1 MGRELL
7 KDLNPVQREAVVKTE
22 GPLLIF
28 AGAGSGKTRVLTYR
42 IAYLIL
48 EKGIAPER
56 ILAVTFTNKAAGE
69 MKERV
74 DCLLAGAS
82 QGVWM
87 STFHSACAR
96 ILRKYVDRLGFNRN
110 FVIYDEK
117 DQEHAIKTC
126 MKDLEIDQLTFHP
139 RAIQAEINRAKNH
152 GLFQEDFTPDPFNVL
167 QKRVALVYQAYQELL
182 RRNNALDFGDL
193 LLLVDK
199 LFREFPEI
207 LEHYQDRLLYV
218 SVDEFQDT
226 NFIQY
231 RFIRDLVRKKENIC
245 VVGDD
250 DQSIYRWRGAE
261 ITNILNFERDFPGT
275 TVITLE
281 QNYRSTKRILEAAW
295 QVVRRNRER
304 REKILWTEN
313 VQGEPIVYFTGR
325 DEQEEAGFI
334 IQEIQNHPERKYSD
348 FAAFYRTNAQ
358 SRAIEEELVKARIPY
373 AVVAGLRF
381 YERKEVKDVI
391 AYLRVIANSSDDMSL
406 KRIIQSPPRGIGPK
420 TVQRLEGWAKERGIT
435 LYEAFREAGGDLS
448 EGMRKKVGE
457 FIDLMETLREAEKT
471 HSPRDLIL
479 LVLARTGYLD
489 WLGHEPTGEAISR
502 RENVEELVNVVAQF
516 EQDPANEDKT
526 LAGFLD
532 RVSLIS
538 DVDDYDDKS
547 NRVALM
553 TLHCAKGLE
562 FPVVFLVGMEDGLF
576 PHHRRG
582 EGAEDLEE
590 ERRLC
595 YVGMTRAKE
604 KLYLTNAERR
614 RVFGSERYNYPSRFI
629 EEIPQELM
637 IRMAG
642 DGVMAFHGEEPVD
655 GAPYLDYSSSQI
667 SEVSTQLEESQGE
680 DLEAG
685 VWVKHPK
692 FGPGVVKSR
701 EGRGEELKVWVYFP
715 SVGTKKLKAKHAG
728 LEVMRS

>member
-1 MGRELL
+1 MEGGLL
-7 KDLNPVQREAVVKTE
+7 KDLNPVQREAVINTE

-42 IAYLIL
+42 IAHLIR
-48 EKGIAPER
+48 EKGIPPER
-56 ILAVTFTNKAAGE
+56 ILAVTFTNKAARE
-69 MKERV
+69 MQERV
-74 DCLLAGAS
+74 DRLLGGLS
-82 QGVWM
+82 QRVWI
-87 STFHSACAR
+87 STFHSACVR
-96 ILRKYVDRLGFNRN
+96 ILRRNIDRLGFRRN

-117 DQEHAIKTC
+117 DQEQAIKAC
-126 MKDLEIDQLTFHP
+126 MKELEIDQLTFHP
-139 RAIQAEINRAKNH
+139 RAIQAEIDRAKNY
-152 GLFQEDFTPDPFNVL
+152 GISQEGFTADPFNVL
-167 QKRVALVYQAYQELL
+167 QKRVALIYQAYQEML

-193 LLLVDK
+193 LMFTNTLFK
-199 LFREFPEI
+199 QFREV
-207 LEHYQDRLLYV
+207 LGHYQDRLLYV
-218 SVDEFQDT
+218 MVDEFQDT

-231 RFIRDLVRKKENIC
+231 RFIQDLVGKNGNIC

-275 TVITLE
+275 MVIKLE
-281 QNYRSTKRILEAAW
+281 QNYRSTKRILETAW

-304 REKILWTEN
+304 REKVLWTEN
-313 VQGEPIVYFTGR
+313 EEGDPIVYFTGR

-334 IQEIQNHPERKYSD
+334 VGEIQNHPERKYSG

-391 AYLRVIANSSDDMSL
+391 AYMRVIANPSDDMSL

-420 TVQRLEGWAKERGIT
+420 TLGKLEGRAKERGIS
-435 LYEAFREAGGDLS
+435 LYDALGEAGEDISDGIR
-448 EGMRKKVGE
+448 RKIRE
-457 FIDLMETLREAEKT
+457 FIGVMESLREAAKT
-471 HSPRDLIL
+471 SGPRDLIL

-489 WLGHEPTGEAISR
+489 WLSQGSTEESISR

-516 EQDPANEDKT
+516 EQDEVNEDKT
-526 LAGFLD
+526 LDGFLD
-532 RVSLIS
+532 RVSLVS

-547 NRVALM
+547 NRVSLM

-582 EGAEDLEE
+582 EGTEDLEE

-595 YVGMTRAKE
+595 YVGMTRAQE

-614 RVFGSERYNYPSRFI
+614 RVFGSERFNFPSRFI
-629 EEIPQELM
+629 EEIPPELM
-637 IRMAG
+637 NRMVG
-642 DGVMAFHGEEPVD
+642 DGVAVFGGEEGAD
-655 GAPYLDYSSSQI
+655 GAPHLDYSSSQLG
-667 SEVSTQLEESQGE
+667 EVSVELGTSPEE
-680 DLEAG
+680 DLQVG
-685 VWVKHPK
+685 VWVMHPT

-701 EGRGEELKVWVYFP
+701 EGRGDDLKVWVYFP
-715 SVGTKKLKAKHAG
+715 SAGTKKLKAKYAG
-728 LEVMRS
+728 LQVVRS

>member
-1 MGRELL
+1 MGLGLL
-7 KDLNPVQREAVVKTE
+7 EDLNPVQREAVKKTE

-56 ILAVTFTNKAAGE
+56 ILGVTFTNKAAGE

-74 DCLLAGAS
+74 DDLLGGAS

-110 FVIYDEK
+110 FVIYDER
-117 DQEHAIKTC
+117 DQEQAIKAV
-126 MKDLEIDQLTFHP
+126 MKELEIDEQAFHP
-139 RAIQAEINRAKNH
+139 KAILAEINRAKNH
-152 GLFQEDFTPDPFNVL
+152 GVSQEEFTPDPFNVL
-167 QKRVALVYQAYQELL
+167 QKRVAMVYEGYQEMLKG
-182 RRNNALDFGDL
+182 NNALDFGDL
-193 LLLVDK
+193 LLSTVK
-199 LFREFPEI
+199 LFKEFPEI

-218 SVDEFQDT
+218 LVDEFQDT

-231 RFIRDLVRKKENIC
+231 RFIQDLVRKHGNIC

-261 ITNILNFERDFPGT
+261 ITNILNFEKEFYGT
-275 TVITLE
+275 TVIKLE
-281 QNYRSTKRILEAAW
+281 QNYRSTKRILEAAG

-304 REKILWTEN
+304 REKVLWTEN
-313 VQGEPIVYFTGR
+313 TEGEPIIYFTGK
-325 DEQEEAGFI
+325 DEQEEASFLVR
-334 IQEIQNHPERKYSD
+334 EIQALPERRYSD

-358 SRAIEEELVKARIPY
+358 SRAIEEELVKVRIPY

-391 AYLRVIANSSDDMSL
+391 AYLRAIANPADDISL

-420 TVQRLEGWAKERGIT
+420 TIERMEGWAKERGVT
-435 LYEAFREAGGDLS
+435 LYEAFRQAGGGISD
-448 EGMRKKVGE
+448 GMRNRVGE
-457 FIDLMETLREAEKT
+457 FIDLMESLREAAKT
-471 HSPRDLIL
+471 AGPQDVIL
-479 LVLARTGYLD
+479 LVLGRTGYLD
-489 WLGHEPTGEAISR
+489 WLSRDSTAEAVSR
-502 RENVEELVNVVAQF
+502 RENVEELVSVVAQY
-516 EQDPANEDKT
+516 EHDPANEDKT

-532 RVSLIS
+532 RISLIS

-547 NRVALM
+547 NRVSLM

-562 FPVVFLVGMEDGLF
+562 FPIVFLVGMEDGLF

-604 KLYLTNAERR
+604 KLYLTNTERR

-629 EEIPQELM
+629 EEIPQDLLTRSTGEG
-637 IRMAG
+637 A
-642 DGVMAFHGEEPVD
+642 MAFHGEREMD
-655 GAPYLDYSSSQI
+655 GSPYLDYSDSQI
-667 SEVSTQLEESQGE
+667 GE
-680 DLEAG
+680 ASAELGDIHGGDLEAG
-685 VWVKHPK
+685 TWVRHPK

-701 EGRGEELKVWVYFP
+701 EGRGEDLKVWVYFP
-715 SVGTKKLKAKHAG
+715 SAGTKKLKVKHAG
-728 LEVMRS
+728 LEVVRS

>member
-1 MGRELL
+1 MLSGLL
-7 KDLNPVQREAVVKTE
+7 KDLNPVQREAVVHTE

-42 IAYLIL
+42 IAYLIR
-48 EKGIAPER
+48 EKGIPPER
-56 ILAVTFTNKAAGE
+56 ILAVTFTNKAAAE
-69 MKERV
+69 MRERV
-74 DCLLAGAS
+74 NHLLGGES
-82 QGVWM
+82 ERVWI

-96 ILRKYVDRLGFNRN
+96 ILRRYIDRLGFRRN
-110 FVIYDEK
+110 FVIYDER
-117 DQEHAIKTC
+117 DQEQAIKSC
-126 MKDLEIDQLTFHP
+126 MKELEIDQLTFHP
-139 RAIQAEINRAKNH
+139 KAIRAEINRAKNYGISH
-152 GLFQEDFTPDPFNVL
+152 EEFTADPFNVL

-193 LLLVDK
+193 LLFTST
-199 LFREFPEI
+199 LFGEFPDI
-207 LEHYQDRLLYV
+207 LGYYQDRLLYV
-218 SVDEFQDT
+218 MVDEFQDT

-231 RFIRDLVRKKENIC
+231 RFIQDLARKNGNIC

-261 ITNILNFERDFPGT
+261 INNILDFERDFPGT
-275 TVITLE
+275 TVIKLE

-304 REKILWTEN
+304 REKVLWTEN
-313 VQGEPIVYFTGR
+313 EEGEPIICFTGR

-334 IQEIQNHPERKYSD
+334 VQEIQNHSERKYRE

-358 SRAIEEELVKARIPY
+358 SRAIEEELVRARIPY
-373 AVVAGLRF
+373 AVVAGVRF
-381 YERKEVKDVI
+381 YERKEVKDII
-391 AYLRVIANSSDDMSL
+391 AYLRVIANPSDDMSL
-406 KRIIQSPPRGIGPK
+406 KRIIHSPPRGIGPK
-420 TVQRLEGWAKERGIT
+420 TLERLEGRAKERGIT
-435 LYEAFREAGGDLS
+435 LYEAFREPGGAIS
-448 EGMRKKVGE
+448 EGMREKVRE
-457 FIDLMETLREAEKT
+457 FIDLMESLREAAKT
-471 HSPRDLIL
+471 EGPRDLIL
-479 LVLARTGYLD
+479 LVLARTGYLE
-489 WLGHEPTGEAISR
+489 WLGHEPTEEAISR

-516 EQDPANEDKT
+516 EQYSADEDKT
-526 LAGFLD
+526 LAAFLD
-532 RVSLIS
+532 RVCLIS

-562 FPVVFLVGMEDGLF
+562 FPVVFLAGMEDGLF
-576 PHHRRG
+576 PHYRRE

-604 KLYLTNAERR
+604 MLYLTNAERR
-614 RVFGSERYNYPSRFI
+614 RVFGAERFNFPSRFL
-629 EEIPQELM
+629 EEIPPEL
-637 IRMAG
+637 ITRLAG
-642 DGVMAFHGEEPVD
+642 DGVTAFHGEEEAD
-655 GAPYLDYSSSQI
+655 GRYLDYSSSQLG
-667 SEVSTQLEESQGE
+667 EVSSQFGESAGD

-685 VWVKHPK
+685 VWVMHPT

-701 EGRGEELKVWVYFP
+701 EGRGEDLKVWVYFP
-715 SVGTKKLKAKHAG
+715 SAGTKKLKVKYAG

>member
-1 MGRELL
+1 MGRDLL
-7 KDLNPVQREAVVKTE
+7 KDLNPVQREAVTRTE

-42 IAYLIL
+42 IAYLIR
-48 EKGIAPER
+48 EKGIPPER
-56 ILAVTFTNKAAGE
+56 ILAVTFTNKAARE
-69 MKERV
+69 MQERV
-74 DCLLAGAS
+74 DRLLGGMA
-82 QGVWM
+82 QRVWI
-87 STFHSACAR
+87 STFHSACVR
-96 ILRKYVDRLGFNRN
+96 ILRRYGDRLGFRRN
-110 FVIYDEK
+110 FVIFDEK
-117 DQEHAIKTC
+117 DQEQAIKAC
-126 MKDLEIDQLTFHP
+126 MKELEIDQLTFHP
-139 RAIQAEINRAKNH
+139 KAIRAEIDRSKNY
-152 GLFQEDFTPDPFNVL
+152 GISPEDFHPDPFNVL
-167 QKRVALVYQAYQELL
+167 QKRVAMVYQAYQELL

-193 LLLVDK
+193 LMFTNV
-199 LFREFPEI
+199 LFREFPQV
-207 LEHYQDRLLYV
+207 LEYYQDRLLYV
-218 SVDEFQDT
+218 MVDEFQDT

-231 RFIRDLVRKKENIC
+231 RFIQDLVGKNGNIC

-275 TVITLE
+275 TVIKLE

-304 REKILWTEN
+304 KEKVLWTEN
-313 VQGEPIVYFTGR
+313 EEGKPIIYFTGR

-334 IQEIQNHPERKYSD
+334 VREIQDHPERKYCD

-358 SRAIEEELVKARIPY
+358 SRAIEEELIKARIPY
-373 AVVAGLRF
+373 TVVAGLRF

-391 AYLRVIANSSDDMSL
+391 AYLRVITNPSDEVSL
-406 KRIIQSPPRGIGPK
+406 KRIIQNPPRGIGPK
-420 TVQRLEGWAKERGIT
+420 TLERLEGLAKEKGIT
-435 LYEAFREAGGDLS
+435 LYEAFGEAGGDIS
-448 EGMRKKVGE
+448 EGTRKKARE
-457 FIDLMETLREAEKT
+457 FFELMESLREAARN
-471 HSPRDLIL
+471 SGLRDLVL

-489 WLGHEPTGEAISR
+489 WVGQESRQEGISR
-502 RENVEELVNVVAQF
+502 RENVEELVSVVAQF
-516 EQDPANEDKT
+516 EQETANEDNT

-532 RVSLIS
+532 RVSLVS

-562 FPVVFLVGMEDGLF
+562 FPAVFLVGMEDGLF

-614 RVFGSERYNYPSRFI
+614 RVFGSERFNFPSRFI
-629 EEIPQELM
+629 EEIPEELVT
-637 IRMAG
+637 RMVG
-642 DGVMAFHGEEPVD
+642 DRVTAFGGETGAD
-655 GAPYLDYSSSQI
+655 GTPYLDYSSSQVGEA
-667 SEVSTQLEESQGE
+667 SPDMGASAGEELEV
-680 DLEAG
+680 G
-685 VWVKHPK
+685 VWVMHPI

-701 EGRGEELKVWVYFP
+701 EGRGGDLKVWVYFP
-715 SVGTKKLKAKHAG
+715 SAGTKKLKAKYAG
-728 LEVMRS
+728 LEVVRS

>member
-1 MGRELL
+1 MGLELL
-7 KDLNPVQREAVVKTE
+7 EDLNPVQREAVVNTE

-42 IAYLIL
+42 IAYLIR
-48 EKGIAPER
+48 EKGIEPER

-69 MKERV
+69 MRERV
-74 DCLLAGAS
+74 DRLLGRAS

-96 ILRKYVDRLGFNRN
+96 ILRRYADRLGFHRN
-110 FVIYDEK
+110 FVIYDER
-117 DQEHAIKTC
+117 DQEEAIKAC
-126 MKDLEIDQLTFHP
+126 MRELEIDQIAFHP
-139 RAIQAEINRAKNH
+139 KAIQAEINRAKNY
-152 GLFQEDFTPDPFNVL
+152 GLSQDEFTPDPFNVL
-167 QKRVALVYQAYQELL
+167 QKRVALVYEAYQELL

-193 LLLVDK
+193 LLFANR
-199 LFREFPEI
+199 LFGKCPEI
-207 LEHYQDRLLYV
+207 LGHYQDRLLYV
-218 SVDEFQDT
+218 MVDEFQDT

-231 RFIRDLVRKKENIC
+231 RFIQDLVRKHGNIC

-275 TVITLE
+275 RVITLE

-304 REKILWTEN
+304 REKVLWTEN
-313 VQGEPIVYFTGR
+313 EEGGPITYFTGR
-325 DEQEEAGFI
+325 DEQKEACFVV
-334 IQEIQNHPERKYSD
+334 QEIKNYPERKYRD

-373 AVVAGLRF
+373 AIVAGLRF
-381 YERKEVKDVI
+381 YERREVKDVI
-391 AYLRVIANSSDDMSL
+391 AYLRVIANPSDDMSL
-406 KRIIQSPPRGIGPK
+406 KRIIGSPPRGIGPK
-420 TVQRLEGWAKERGIT
+420 TIERMEGWARQRGIA
-435 LYEAFREAGGDLS
+435 LYEALGEAGGNIPG
-448 EGMRKKVGE
+448 GMGNRIGE
-457 FIDLMETLREAEKT
+457 FVDLMESLREAERT
-471 HSPRDLIL
+471 NSPRDLIL

-489 WLGHEPTGEAISR
+489 WLGRESTEEAMSR
-502 RENVEELVNVVAQF
+502 RENVEELVNVAAQF
-516 EQDPANEDKT
+516 EQDPAHEDKT

-532 RVSLIS
+532 RVSLVS
-538 DVDDYDDKS
+538 DVDDYDDRS
-547 NRVALM
+547 NRVSLM

-562 FPVVFLVGMEDGLF
+562 FPIVFLAGMEDGLF

-582 EGAEDLEE
+582 EMPEDLEE

-604 KLYLTNAERR
+604 RLYLTNAERR
-614 RVFGSERYNYPSRFI
+614 RVFGSERYNFPSRFI
-629 EEIPQELM
+629 EEIPPELVT
-637 IRMAG
+637 RMAG
-642 DGVMAFHGEEPVD
+642 NGATTLHGEEGMD
-655 GAPYLDYSSSQI
+655 GTPHLDYSSSQI
-667 SEVSTQLEESQGE
+667 QEVPAQLGE
-680 DLEAG
+680 GHEGYLEVGA
-685 VWVKHPK
+685 WVMHPT

-701 EGRGEELKVWVYFP
+701 EGRGDDLKVWVSFP
-715 SVGTKKLKAKHAG
+715 SAGMKKLKVKYAG

>member
-1 MGRELL
+1 MGVGLL
-7 KDLNPVQREAVVKTE
+7 EDLNPDQRDAVIKTE

-42 IAYLIL
+42 IAYLIR

-74 DCLLAGAS
+74 DRLLRGAS
-82 QGVWM
+82 HGVWL

-96 ILRKYVDRLGFNRN
+96 ILRRYIDRLGINRN
-110 FVIYDEK
+110 FVIYDER
-117 DQEHAIKTC
+117 DQEQAIKEC
-126 MKDLEIDQLTFHP
+126 MKELEIDQLAFHP
-139 RAIQAEINRAKNH
+139 KAIRAEINRAKDQ
-152 GLFQEDFTPDPFNVL
+152 GISQEEFTADPFNVL

-193 LLLVDK
+193 LLFTNI
-199 LFREFPEI
+199 LFGKFPEI

-218 SVDEFQDT
+218 MVDEFQDT

-231 RFIRDLVRKKENIC
+231 QFIRDLVRKNGNIC

-281 QNYRSTKRILEAAW
+281 QNYRSTKRILEAAGE
-295 QVVRRNRER
+295 VVRRNRER
-304 REKILWTEN
+304 REKVLWTDNKE
-313 VQGEPIVYFTGR
+313 GEPIIYFTGR
-325 DEQEEAGFI
+325 DEQEEADFI
-334 IQEIQNHPERKYSD
+334 VREIQGHPERKYRD

-373 AVVAGLRF
+373 VVVAGLKF
-381 YERKEVKDVI
+381 YERREVKDVI
-391 AYLRVIANSSDDMSL
+391 AYLRVIANPTDEVSL
-406 KRIIQSPPRGIGPK
+406 KRVIQNPPRGIGPK
-420 TVQRLEGWAKERGIT
+420 TLQRMEAWARERGIT
-435 LYEAFREAGGDLS
+435 LYEALGDAGGALS
-448 EGMRKKVGE
+448 DGMRKRVGE
-457 FIDLMETLREAEKT
+457 FIDLMESLREAART
-471 HSPRDLIL
+471 DSPRDLIL
-479 LVLARTGYLD
+479 LVLGRTGYLD
-489 WLGHEPTGEAISR
+489 WLAHESTAEAASR
-502 RENVEELVNVVAQF
+502 RENVEELVNVVAQY
-516 EQDPANEDKT
+516 EHDPANDDKT

-532 RVSLIS
+532 RVSLVS

-547 NRVALM
+547 NRVSLM

-562 FPVVFLVGMEDGLF
+562 FPIVFLVGMEDGLF

-614 RVFGSERYNYPSRFI
+614 RVFGSERFNFPSRFI
-629 EEIPQELM
+629 EEIPPELM
-637 IRMAG
+637 TRMAG
-642 DGVMAFHGEEPVD
+642 GGAMVFHGDEGMD
-655 GAPYLDYSSSQI
+655 GSPHLDYSDSQI
-667 SEVSTQLEESQGE
+667 GEVSTPLGKSHGE
-680 DLEAG
+680 DLEVG
-685 VWVKHPK
+685 VWVMHPT

-701 EGRGEELKVWVYFP
+701 EGRGEDLKVWVYFT
-715 SVGTKKLKAKHAG
+715 SAGTKKLKVKYAG
-728 LEVMRS
+728 LEVLRS

>member
-1 MGRELL
+1 MGSGLL
-7 KDLNPVQREAVVKTE
+7 KDLNPVQREAVVHTE

-42 IAYLIL
+42 IAYLIR
-48 EKGIAPER
+48 EKGISPEG
-56 ILAVTFTNKAAGE
+56 ILAVTFTNKAAAE
-69 MKERV
+69 MRERV
-74 DCLLAGAS
+74 DRLLGGVS
-82 QGVWM
+82 QRVWM
-87 STFHSACAR
+87 STFHSACVR
-96 ILRKYVDRLGFNRN
+96 ILRRYVDRLGFRRN
-110 FVIYDEK
+110 FVIYDER
-117 DQEHAIKTC
+117 DQEQAIKSC
-126 MKDLEIDQLTFHP
+126 MKELEIDQLAFHP
-139 RAIQAEINRAKNH
+139 KAIQAEINRAKNYGISH
-152 GLFQEDFTPDPFNVL
+152 EEFTADPFNVL

-193 LLLVDK
+193 LLFTNT
-199 LFREFPEI
+199 LFGGYPDI
-207 LEHYQDRLLYV
+207 LEYYQDRLLYV
-218 SVDEFQDT
+218 MVDEFQDT

-231 RFIRDLVRKKENIC
+231 RFIQDLARKTGNIC

-275 TVITLE
+275 TVIKLE

-304 REKILWTEN
+304 REKVLWTEN
-313 VQGEPIVYFTGR
+313 EEGEPIVCFTGR

-334 IQEIQNHPERKYSD
+334 VQEIQNHSERKYRE

-373 AVVAGLRF
+373 AVVAGVRF

-391 AYLRVIANSSDDMSL
+391 AYLRVIANPSDDMSL
-406 KRIIQSPPRGIGPK
+406 KRIAHSPPRGIGPK
-420 TVQRLEGWAKERGIT
+420 TLEKLEGRAKERGIT
-435 LYEAFREAGGDLS
+435 LYEAFKEPGGGIS
-448 EGMRKKVGE
+448 EGMRKKVRE
-457 FIDLMETLREAEKT
+457 FIDLMESLREAAK
-471 HSPRDLIL
+471 SDGPRDLIL
-479 LVLARTGYLD
+479 LVLARTGYLE
-489 WLGHEPTGEAISR
+489 WLGHEPTEEAISR

-516 EQDPANEDKT
+516 EQGSVDEDKT
-526 LAGFLD
+526 LAAFLD

-562 FPVVFLVGMEDGLF
+562 FPVVFLAGMEEGLF
-576 PHHRRG
+576 PHHRRE

-604 KLYLTNAERR
+604 MLYLTNAERR
-614 RVFGSERYNYPSRFI
+614 RVFGAERFNFPSRFI
-629 EEIPQELM
+629 EEIPPEL
-637 IRMAG
+637 ITRLAG
-642 DGVMAFHGEEPVD
+642 DGVMALHGDE
-655 GAPYLDYSSSQI
+655 GAEGRYFDYSSSQLG
-667 SEVSTQLEESQGE
+667 EVSFQGGESAGE
-680 DLEAG
+680 DLEVG
-685 VWVKHPK
+685 VWVMHPT

-701 EGRGEELKVWVYFP
+701 EGRGEDLKVWVYFP
-715 SVGTKKLKAKHAG
+715 STGTKKLKVKNAR
-728 LEVMRS
+728 LEIMRS

>member
-1 MGRELL
+1 MGLDLL
-7 KDLNPVQREAVVKTE
+7 EDLNPVQREAVKKTE

-48 EKGIAPER
+48 EKGVPPER

-69 MKERV
+69 MKERM
-74 DCLLAGAS
+74 DHLLEGAS

-110 FVIYDEK
+110 FVIYDER
-117 DQEHAIKTC
+117 DQEQAIKAV
-126 MKDLEIDQLTFHP
+126 MRELEIDQLVFHP
-139 RAIQAEINRAKNH
+139 KAIRAEINRAKNH
-152 GLFQEDFTPDPFNVL
+152 GVSQEEFTPDPFNVL
-167 QKRVALVYQAYQELL
+167 QKRVALVYESYQEMLKG
-182 RRNNALDFGDL
+182 NNALDFGDL
-193 LLLVDK
+193 LLSTVK

-218 SVDEFQDT
+218 LVDEFQDT

-231 RFIRDLVRKKENIC
+231 RFIQDLVRKHGNIC

-261 ITNILNFERDFPGT
+261 ITNILNFEKDFHGT
-275 TVITLE
+275 TVIKLE
-281 QNYRSTKRILEAAW
+281 QNYRSTKRILEAAG

-304 REKILWTEN
+304 REKVLWTEN
-313 VQGEPIVYFTGR
+313 TEGEPIIYFTGK
-325 DEQEEAGFI
+325 DEQEEASFI
-334 IQEIQNHPERKYSD
+334 VREIQDLPERRYSD

-358 SRAIEEELVKARIPY
+358 SRAIEEELVKVRIPY

-391 AYLRVIANSSDDMSL
+391 AYLRAIANPADDISL

-420 TVQRLEGWAKERGIT
+420 TIERMEGWAKERGVT
-435 LYEAFREAGGDLS
+435 LYEAFRQAGGGISD
-448 EGMRKKVGE
+448 GMRNRVGE
-457 FIDLMETLREAEKT
+457 FIDLMESLREAAKT
-471 HSPRDLIL
+471 AGPQDVIL
-479 LVLARTGYLD
+479 LVLGRTGYLD
-489 WLGHEPTGEAISR
+489 WLSRESTAEAVSR
-502 RENVEELVNVVAQF
+502 RENVEELVNVVAHY
-516 EQDPANEDKT
+516 EHDPANEDKT

-532 RVSLIS
+532 RISLIS

-547 NRVALM
+547 NRVSLM

-562 FPVVFLVGMEDGLF
+562 FPIVFLVGMEDGLF

-582 EGAEDLEE
+582 EGTEDLEE

-604 KLYLTNAERR
+604 KLYLTNTERR

-629 EEIPQELM
+629 EEISQDLLTRRTGEG
-637 IRMAG
+637 A
-642 DGVMAFHGEEPVD
+642 MAFHGAREMD
-655 GAPYLDYSSSQI
+655 GSPYLDYSDSQI
-667 SEVSTQLEESQGE
+667 GEASAELGEVHGE

-685 VWVKHPK
+685 TWVRHPK

-701 EGRGEELKVWVYFP
+701 EGRGEDLKVWVYFP
-715 SVGTKKLKAKHAG
+715 SAGTKKLKVKHAG
-728 LEVMRS
+728 LEVVRS

>member
-1 MGRELL
+1 MGLKLL
-7 KDLNPVQREAVVKTE
+7 EDLNAVQREAVTKTE

-56 ILAVTFTNKAAGE
+56 ILGVTFTNKAAGE
-69 MKERV
+69 MKERM
-74 DCLLAGAS
+74 DRLLGGTS

-87 STFHSACAR
+87 STFHSACTR

-110 FVIYDEK
+110 FVIYDGG
-117 DQEHAIKTC
+117 DQEQAIKVC
-126 MKDLEIDQLTFHP
+126 MRELEIDQLAFHP
-139 RAIQAEINRAKNH
+139 KAIRAEIDRAKNH
-152 GLFQEDFTPDPFNVL
+152 GISQEEFTPAPFNVL
-167 QKRVALVYQAYQELL
+167 QKRVALVYEAYQEML
-182 RRNNALDFGDL
+182 RGNNALDFGDL
-193 LLLVDK
+193 LLLVVK

-207 LEHYQDRLLYV
+207 LKHYQDRLLYV
-218 SVDEFQDT
+218 LVDEFQDT

-231 RFIRDLVRKKENIC
+231 RFIQDLVRKHGNIC

-261 ITNILNFERDFPGT
+261 ITNILNFEKDFPGT
-275 TVITLE
+275 TVIKLE

-304 REKILWTEN
+304 REKVLWTEN
-313 VQGEPIVYFTGR
+313 TEGEPIIYFTGK

-334 IQEIQNHPERKYSD
+334 VREIHDHPERRYSD

-358 SRAIEEELVKARIPY
+358 SRAIEEELVKVRIPY
-373 AVVAGLRF
+373 TVVAGLRF
-381 YERKEVKDVI
+381 YERKEVKDII
-391 AYLRVIANSSDDMSL
+391 AYLRAIANPADDISL

-420 TVQRLEGWAKERGIT
+420 TLQRMEGWAKEREIT
-435 LYEAFREAGGDLS
+435 LYGAFREAGGGISDA
-448 EGMRKKVGE
+448 MRNRVGE
-457 FIDLMETLREAEKT
+457 FIDLMESLREAAKAT
-471 HSPRDLIL
+471 GPQDLIL
-479 LVLARTGYLD
+479 LVLGRTGYLD
-489 WLGHEPTGEAISR
+489 WLNRELTAEAVSR
-502 RENVEELVNVVAQF
+502 KENVEELVNVVAQY

-547 NRVALM
+547 NRVSLM

-562 FPVVFLVGMEDGLF
+562 FPIVFLVGMEDGLF

-582 EGAEDLEE
+582 EVAEDLEE

-629 EEIPQELM
+629 EEIPQDLLT
-637 IRMAG
+637 RRAG
-642 DGVMAFHGEEPVD
+642 DGAMTFQGDKGMD
-655 GAPYLDYSSSQI
+655 GTRYLDYSDSQI
-667 SEVSTQLEESQGE
+667 GEVSAELGESHGG
-680 DLEAG
+680 DLEPGA
-685 VWVKHPK
+685 WVRHPK

-701 EGRGEELKVWVYFP
+701 EGRGEDLKVWVYFP
-715 SVGTKKLKAKHAG
+715 SVGTKKLKVKQAG

>member
-1 MGRELL
+1 MGRDLL
-7 KDLNPVQREAVVKTE
+7 KDLNPVQREAVTRTE

-42 IAYLIL
+42 IAYLIR
-48 EKGIAPER
+48 EKGVPPEG
-56 ILAVTFTNKAAGE
+56 ILAVTFTNKAARE
-69 MKERV
+69 MQERV
-74 DCLLAGAS
+74 DRLLGGMA
-82 QGVWM
+82 QRVWI
-87 STFHSACAR
+87 STFHSACVR
-96 ILRKYVDRLGFNRN
+96 ILRRYGDRLGFRRN

-117 DQEHAIKTC
+117 DQEQAIKAC
-126 MKDLEIDQLTFHP
+126 MKELEIDPLTFHP
-139 RAIQAEINRAKNH
+139 KAIQAEIDRAKNY
-152 GLFQEDFTPDPFNVL
+152 GISQEDFTPDPFNVL
-167 QKRVALVYQAYQELL
+167 QKRVAMVYQAYQEML

-193 LLLVDK
+193 LMFTNV
-199 LFREFPEI
+199 LFREFPEV
-207 LEHYQDRLLYV
+207 LDYYQDRLLYV
-218 SVDEFQDT
+218 MVDEFQDT

-231 RFIRDLVRKKENIC
+231 RFIQNLVGKNGNIC

-275 TVITLE
+275 TVIKLE

-304 REKILWTEN
+304 REKVLWTEN
-313 VQGEPIVYFTGR
+313 EEGEPIVYFTGR
-325 DEQEEAGFI
+325 DEQEEAGFLVR
-334 IQEIQNHPERKYSD
+334 EIQDHPERRYCD

-358 SRAIEEELVKARIPY
+358 SRAIEEELIKARIPY
-373 AVVAGLRF
+373 TVVAGLRF

-391 AYLRVIANSSDDMSL
+391 AYLRVIANPSDEVSL
-406 KRIIQSPPRGIGPK
+406 RRIIQSPPRGIGLK
-420 TVQRLEGWAKERGIT
+420 TLERLEGLARERGIT
-435 LYEAFREAGGDLS
+435 LYEAFGKPGGDIS
-448 EGMRKKVGE
+448 EGMRKKARE
-457 FIDLMETLREAEKT
+457 FFELMESLREAT
-471 HSPRDLIL
+471 MTSGPRDLVL

-489 WLGHEPTGEAISR
+489 WVSQESRKEGISR
-502 RENVEELVNVVAQF
+502 RENVEELVSVVAQF
-516 EQDPANEDKT
+516 EQDTANEDNT
-526 LAGFLD
+526 LAAFLD
-532 RVSLIS
+532 RVSLVS

-562 FPVVFLVGMEDGLF
+562 FPAVFLVGMEDGLF

-595 YVGMTRAKE
+595 YVGMTRAKA

-614 RVFGSERYNYPSRFI
+614 RIFGSERFNFPSRFI
-629 EEIPQELM
+629 EEIPEELVT
-637 IRMAG
+637 RMVG
-642 DGVMAFHGEEPVD
+642 QGVMAFGGDQGKD
-655 GAPYLDYSSSQI
+655 GTPYLDYSSSQLGEA
-667 SEVSTQLEESQGE
+667 SADMGASPEE
-680 DLEAG
+680 DLEVG
-685 VWVKHPK
+685 VWVMHPI

-715 SVGTKKLKAKHAG
+715 SAGTRKLKVKYAG

>member
-1 MGRELL
+1 MGLELL
-7 KDLNPVQREAVVKTE
+7 EDLNPVQRDAVVKTK

-42 IAYLIL
+42 IAYLIR

-74 DCLLAGAS
+74 DRLLRGAS

-96 ILRKYVDRLGFNRN
+96 ILRRYVDRLGFNRN
-110 FVIYDEK
+110 FVIYDER
-117 DQEHAIKTC
+117 DQEQAIKAC
-126 MKDLEIDQLTFHP
+126 MKELEIDQLAFHP
-139 RAIQAEINRAKNH
+139 KAIRAEINRAKNQ
-152 GLFQEDFTPDPFNVL
+152 GISQEEFTPDPFNVL

-182 RRNNALDFGDL
+182 RQNNALDFGDL
-193 LLLVDK
+193 LLFTNI
-199 LFREFPEI
+199 LFGKFPEI
-207 LEHYQDRLLYV
+207 LEHYQNRLLYV
-218 SVDEFQDT
+218 MVDEFQDT

-231 RFIRDLVRKKENIC
+231 QFIRDLVRKHGNIC

-281 QNYRSTKRILEAAW
+281 QNYRSTKRILEAAGE
-295 QVVRRNRER
+295 VVRRNRER
-304 REKILWTEN
+304 REKVLWTEN
-313 VQGEPIVYFTGR
+313 EEGDPIIYFTGR
-325 DEQEEAGFI
+325 DEQEEADFI
-334 IQEIQNHPERKYSD
+334 VREIQDYPEKKYRD

-381 YERKEVKDVI
+381 YERREVKDVI
-391 AYLRVIANSSDDMSL
+391 AYLRVIANPADEVSL

-420 TVQRLEGWAKERGIT
+420 TLQRMEGWARERGVT
-435 LYEAFREAGGDLS
+435 LYEALGKAGGISD
-448 EGMRKKVGE
+448 GMRKRVVE
-457 FIDLMETLREAEKT
+457 FIDLIESLREAARND
-471 HSPRDLIL
+471 SPRDLIL
-479 LVLARTGYLD
+479 LVLGRTGYLD
-489 WLGHEPTGEAISR
+489 WLSHESTAEAVSR
-502 RENVEELVNVVAQF
+502 RENVEELVNVVAQY
-516 EQDPANEDKT
+516 EHDPANEDKT
-526 LAGFLD
+526 LTGLLD

-547 NRVALM
+547 NRVSLM

-562 FPVVFLVGMEDGLF
+562 FPIVFLVGMEDGLF

-614 RVFGSERYNYPSRFI
+614 RVFGSERFNFPSRFI
-629 EEIPQELM
+629 EEIPLDLLTRIEGGGPM
-637 IRMAG
+637 
-642 DGVMAFHGEEPVD
+642 VFHGDVGMD
-655 GAPYLDYSSSQI
+655 GSPHLDYSDSQI
-667 SEVSTQLEESQGE
+667 GEVSTQLGESHGE
-680 DLEAG
+680 DLEVG
-685 VWVKHPK
+685 VWVMHPT

-701 EGRGEELKVWVYFP
+701 EGRGENLKVWVYFP
-715 SVGTKKLKAKHAG
+715 SAGTKKLKVKYAG

>member
-1 MGRELL
+1 MGGNLL
-7 KDLNPVQREAVVKTE
+7 KGLNPVQREAVTRTE

-42 IAYLIL
+42 IAYLIR
-48 EKGIAPER
+48 EKGISPES
-56 ILAVTFTNKAAGE
+56 ILAVTFTNKAARE
-69 MKERV
+69 MQERV
-74 DCLLAGAS
+74 GRLLGGMA
-82 QGVWM
+82 QRIWI
-87 STFHSACAR
+87 STFHSACVR
-96 ILRKYVDRLGFNRN
+96 ILRRYGDRLGFRRN

-117 DQEHAIKTC
+117 DQEQAIKAC
-126 MKDLEIDQLTFHP
+126 MKELEIDQMAFHP
-139 RAIQAEINRAKNH
+139 RAILAEIDRSKNY
-152 GLFQEDFTPDPFNVL
+152 GIFPEEFQPDPFNVL
-167 QKRVALVYQAYQELL
+167 QKRVAMVYQAYQELL

-193 LLLVDK
+193 LMFTTR
-199 LFREFPEI
+199 LFREFPEV
-207 LEHYQDRLLYV
+207 LGHYQNRLLYV
-218 SVDEFQDT
+218 MVDEFQDT

-231 RFIRDLVRKKENIC
+231 RFIQDLVKKNGNIC

-275 TVITLE
+275 TVIKLE

-304 REKILWTEN
+304 KEKVLWTEN
-313 VQGEPIVYFTGR
+313 EEGKPIIYFTGS
-325 DEQEEAGFI
+325 DEQEEASFI
-334 IQEIQNHPERKYSD
+334 VREIQNQAERKFSE

-391 AYLRVIANSSDDMSL
+391 AYLRVIANPSDEMSL
-406 KRIIQSPPRGIGPK
+406 KRIIQSPPRGIGLK
-420 TVQRLEGWAKERGIT
+420 TLERLEGLARERGIT
-435 LYEAFREAGGDLS
+435 LYEAFGGAGGDIS
-448 EGMRKKVGE
+448 EGLRKRVRE
-457 FIDLMETLREAEKT
+457 FFELMESFRDAAKG
-471 HSPRDLIL
+471 SGPRDLIL

-489 WLGHEPTGEAISR
+489 WVGQESRQEGISR
-502 RENVEELVNVVAQF
+502 RENVEELVSVAARF
-516 EQDPANEDKT
+516 EKDTAIGDNT

-532 RVSLIS
+532 RVSLVS
-538 DVDDYDDKS
+538 DVDDYDDKA

-562 FPVVFLVGMEDGLF
+562 FPAVFLVGMEDGLF

-604 KLYLTNAERR
+604 NLYLTNAERR
-614 RVFGSERYNYPSRFI
+614 RVFGSERFNFPSRFI
-629 EEIPQELM
+629 EEIPEELM
-637 IRMAG
+637 MRMVG
-642 DGVMAFHGEEPVD
+642 DRVTAFGGERGVD
-655 GAPYLDYSSSQI
+655 GTPYLDYSTSQVGG
-667 SEVSTQLEESQGE
+667 VSGNMGASAGK
-680 DLEAG
+680 DLEVG
-685 VWVKHPK
+685 VWVMHPI

-701 EGRGEELKVWVYFP
+701 EGRGEDLKVWVYFP
-715 SVGTKKLKAKHAG
+715 SAGTKKLKAKYAG
-728 LEVMRS
+728 LEVVRS

>member
-1 MGRELL
+1 MGSNLL
-7 KDLNPVQREAVVKTE
+7 EDLNPVQREAVTKTE

-48 EKGIAPER
+48 ERGIAPGR

-74 DCLLAGAS
+74 DRLLGAS
-82 QGVWM
+82 QGVWI

-96 ILRKYVDRLGFNRN
+96 ILRKYVDHLGFNRN

-117 DQEHAIKTC
+117 DQEQAIKAC
-126 MKDLEIDQLTFHP
+126 MRELEIDQLAFHP
-139 RAIQAEINRAKNH
+139 RAIQAEIDRAKNH
-152 GLFQEDFTPDPFNVL
+152 GISKEDFTPDPFNVM
-167 QKRVALVYQAYQELL
+167 QKRVAMVYQAYQEMLKG
-182 RRNNALDFGDL
+182 NNALDFGDL
-193 LLLVDK
+193 LLFTEK

-207 LEHYQDRLLYV
+207 LEHYQDLLLYV
-218 SVDEFQDT
+218 LVDEFQDT

-231 RFIRDLVRKKENIC
+231 RFIQDLVRKHGNIC

-275 TVITLE
+275 TVIKLE
-281 QNYRSTKRILEAAW
+281 QNYRSTKRILEAAG

-304 REKILWTEN
+304 REKVLWTEN
-313 VQGEPIVYFTGR
+313 EEGESIVYFTGK

-334 IQEIQNHPERKYSD
+334 VGEIHDLGRKYSD

-358 SRAIEEELVKARIPY
+358 SRAIEEELVKVRIPY

-391 AYLRVIANSSDDMSL
+391 AYLRTIANPADDISL

-420 TVQRLEGWAKERGIT
+420 TIERMGQEAKERGIT
-435 LYEAFREAGGDLS
+435 LYEAFREAGGGIS
-448 EGMRKKVGE
+448 EAIRNRVRE
-457 FIDLMETLREAEKT
+457 FVDLMESFREAAKAT
-471 HSPRDLIL
+471 GPQDLVL

-489 WLGHEPTGEAISR
+489 WLGRESTEEAVSR

-516 EQDPANEDKT
+516 EEDPANEDKT

-532 RVSLIS
+532 RISLIS

-547 NRVALM
+547 NRVSLM

-562 FPVVFLVGMEDGLF
+562 FPIVFLVGMEDGLF
-576 PHHRRG
+576 PHQRRG

-614 RVFGSERYNYPSRFI
+614 RVFGSERYNFPSRFI
-629 EEIPQELM
+629 EEIPQELLT
-637 IRMAG
+637 RRVG
-642 DGVMAFHGEEPVD
+642 DGAMALPRDREMD
-655 GAPYLDYSSSQI
+655 GSAYLDYSDSQI
-667 SEVSTQLEESQGE
+667 EGVWAESGESHGE

-685 VWVKHPK
+685 AWVKHPK

-701 EGRGEELKVWVYFP
+701 EGRGEDLKVWVYFP
-715 SVGTKKLKAKHAG
+715 SVGTKKLKVKFAG
-728 LEVMRS
+728 LEVMKS

>member
-1 MGRELL
+1 MGLELL
-7 KDLNPVQREAVVKTE
+7 EDLNPVQRDAVVKTE

-42 IAYLIL
+42 IAYLIR

-74 DCLLAGAS
+74 DRLLRGAS

-96 ILRKYVDRLGFNRN
+96 ILRRHGDRLGFNRN
-110 FVIYDEK
+110 FVIYDER
-117 DQEHAIKTC
+117 DQEQAIKAC
-126 MKDLEIDQLTFHP
+126 MKELEIDQLAFHP
-139 RAIQAEINRAKNH
+139 KAIRAEINRAKNH
-152 GLFQEDFTPDPFNVL
+152 GVSQEEFTPDPFNVL

-182 RRNNALDFGDL
+182 KRNNALDFGDL
-193 LLLVDK
+193 LLFTNI
-199 LFREFPEI
+199 LFGKFPEI

-218 SVDEFQDT
+218 MVDEFQDT

-231 RFIRDLVRKKENIC
+231 QFIRDLVRKHGNIC

-281 QNYRSTKRILEAAW
+281 QNYRSTKRILGAAGE
-295 QVVRRNRER
+295 VVRRNRER
-304 REKILWTEN
+304 REKVLWTEN
-313 VQGEPIVYFTGR
+313 EEGEPIIYFTGR
-325 DEQEEAGFI
+325 DEQEEADFI
-334 IQEIQNHPERKYSD
+334 VREIQDHPERKYRD

-381 YERKEVKDVI
+381 YERREVKDVI
-391 AYLRVIANSSDDMSL
+391 AYLRVIANPADEVSL

-420 TVQRLEGWAKERGIT
+420 TLQRMEGWARERGIT
-435 LYEAFREAGGDLS
+435 LFEALGEAGGISD
-448 EGMRKKVGE
+448 GMRKRVGE
-457 FIDLMETLREAEKT
+457 FIDLMESLREAART
-471 HSPRDLIL
+471 DSPRDLIL
-479 LVLARTGYLD
+479 LVLGRTGYLD
-489 WLGHEPTGEAISR
+489 WLAHESTAEAVSR
-502 RENVEELVNVVAQF
+502 RENVEELVNVVAQY
-516 EQDPANEDKT
+516 EHDPANEDKT

-532 RVSLIS
+532 RVSLVS

-547 NRVALM
+547 NRVSLM

-562 FPVVFLVGMEDGLF
+562 FPIVFLVGMEDGLF
-576 PHHRRG
+576 PHHRSG

-614 RVFGSERYNYPSRFI
+614 RVFGSERFNFPSRFI
-629 EEIPQELM
+629 EEIPPDLLT
-637 IRMAG
+637 RMMGGGAM
-642 DGVMAFHGEEPVD
+642 VFHGDAGID
-655 GAPYLDYSSSQI
+655 GSPHLDYSDSQI
-667 SEVSTQLEESQGE
+667 GEVSIQLGESHGE
-680 DLEAG
+680 DLEVG
-685 VWVKHPK
+685 VWVMHPT

-701 EGRGEELKVWVYFP
+701 EGRGENLKVWVYFP
-715 SVGTKKLKAKHAG
+715 SAGTKKLKVKYAG

>member
-1 MGRELL
+1 MGIEFL
-7 KDLNPVQREAVVKTE
+7 KDLNPVQREAVVNTE

-42 IAYLIL
+42 IAYLIR
-48 EKGIAPER
+48 EREIPPER
-56 ILAVTFTNKAAGE
+56 ILAVTFTNKAARE
-69 MKERV
+69 MQERV
-74 DCLLAGAS
+74 DRLLGGLS
-82 QGVWM
+82 QRVWM
-87 STFHSACAR
+87 STFHSACVR
-96 ILRKYVDRLGFNRN
+96 ILRRYVDRLGFRRN

-117 DQEHAIKTC
+117 DQQQAIKAC
-126 MKDLEIDQLTFHP
+126 MKELEIDQLTFHP
-139 RAIQAEINRAKNH
+139 KAIQAEIDRAKNYGISH
-152 GLFQEDFTPDPFNVL
+152 EEFTPDPFNVL

-193 LLLVDK
+193 LMFTSV
-199 LFREFPEI
+199 LFKQFPEV
-207 LEHYQDRLLYV
+207 LEYYQNRLLYV
-218 SVDEFQDT
+218 MVDEFQDT

-231 RFIRDLVRKKENIC
+231 RFIQDLVRENGNIC

-275 TVITLE
+275 MVIKLE
-281 QNYRSTKRILEAAW
+281 QNYRSTKRILETAW

-304 REKILWTEN
+304 KEKVLWTEKEE
-313 VQGEPIVYFTGR
+313 GEPIVYFTGR

-334 IQEIQNHPERKYSD
+334 VQEIQNQPGRKYSD

-373 AVVAGLRF
+373 AVIAGLRF

-391 AYLRVIANSSDDMSL
+391 AYLRVIANPWDGISL

-420 TVQRLEGWAKERGIT
+420 TLGKLEGRAKERGIS
-435 LYEAFREAGGDLS
+435 LYDALGEAGGDIS
-448 EGMRKKVGE
+448 DGIRRKIRE
-457 FIDLMETLREAEKT
+457 FIGVMESLREAAKT
-471 HSPRDLIL
+471 SGPRDFIK

-489 WLGHEPTGEAISR
+489 WLSQGPTEESISR

-516 EQDPANEDKT
+516 EQDEVNEDKT
-526 LAGFLD
+526 LDGFLD
-532 RVSLIS
+532 RVSLVS

-547 NRVALM
+547 NRVSLM

-595 YVGMTRAKE
+595 YVGMTRAE
-604 KLYLTNAERR
+604 DKLYLTNAERR
-614 RVFGSERYNYPSRFI
+614 RVFGSERFNFPSCFI
-629 EEIPQELM
+629 EEIPEELM
-637 IRMAG
+637 SRMVG
-642 DGVMAFHGEEPVD
+642 DRVTVFGGEEGAD
-655 GAPYLDYSSSQI
+655 GAPRLDYSSSQLGEA
-667 SEVSTQLEESQGE
+667 SVELETSPEE
-680 DLEAG
+680 DLQVG
-685 VWVKHPK
+685 VWVMHPI

-701 EGRGEELKVWVYFP
+701 EGRGDELKVWVYFP
-715 SVGTKKLKAKHAG
+715 SAGTKKLKAKYAG
-728 LEVMRS
+728 LEVVRS

>member
-1 MGRELL
+1 MASGLL
-7 KDLNPVQREAVVKTE
+7 KDLNPVQREAVVHTE

-42 IAYLIL
+42 IAFLIR
-48 EKGIAPER
+48 EKGIAPEG
-56 ILAVTFTNKAAGE
+56 ILAVTFTNKAAAE

-74 DCLLAGAS
+74 DHLLGEVS
-82 QGVWM
+82 QRVWI
-87 STFHSACAR
+87 STFHSACVR
-96 ILRKYVDRLGFNRN
+96 ILRRHIDRLDFRRN
-110 FVIYDEK
+110 FVIYDER
-117 DQEHAIKTC
+117 DQEQAIKSC
-126 MKDLEIDQLTFHP
+126 MKELEIDQLTFHP
-139 RAIQAEINRAKNH
+139 RAIKAEINRAKNYGISH
-152 GLFQEDFTPDPFNVL
+152 EEFTADPFNVL

-193 LLLVDK
+193 LLFTNR
-199 LFREFPEI
+199 LFGEFPDI
-207 LEHYQDRLLYV
+207 LEYYQDRLLYLM
-218 SVDEFQDT
+218 VDEFQDT

-231 RFIRDLVRKKENIC
+231 RFIQDLVRKNGNIC

-275 TVITLE
+275 TVIKLE

-295 QVVRRNRER
+295 LVVRRNRER
-304 REKILWTEN
+304 REKVLWTEN
-313 VQGEPIVYFTGR
+313 EEGEPIVCFTGK
-325 DEQEEAGFI
+325 DEREEAGFI
-334 IQEIQNHPERKYSD
+334 VQEIQNNPERKYRE

-381 YERKEVKDVI
+381 YERKEVKDII
-391 AYLRVIANSSDDMSL
+391 AYLRVIANPSDDMSL
-406 KRIIQSPPRGIGPK
+406 KRIIHSPPRGIGPK
-420 TVQRLEGWAKERGIT
+420 TLEKLEGRAQERGIT
-435 LYEAFREAGGDLS
+435 LYEAFREPGGDIS
-448 EGMRKKVGE
+448 EGMRKKVRE
-457 FIDLMETLREAEKT
+457 FIDEMESLREAAKT
-471 HSPRDLIL
+471 DAPRDLIL
-479 LVLARTGYLD
+479 LVLARTGYLE
-489 WLGHEPTGEAISR
+489 WLGHEPTEEAISR

-516 EQDPANEDKT
+516 EQDEVNEDKT
-526 LAGFLD
+526 LAAFLD
-532 RVSLIS
+532 QVSLIS

-562 FPVVFLVGMEDGLF
+562 FPVVFLAGMEDGLF

-582 EGAEDLEE
+582 EVAEDLEE

-614 RVFGSERYNYPSRFI
+614 RVFGAERFNFPSRFI
-629 EEIPQELM
+629 EEIPQDLLT
-637 IRMAG
+637 RMMG
-642 DGVMAFHGEEPVD
+642 EKVMAFHGD
-655 GAPYLDYSSSQI
+655 GGLDGGPYLDYSSSQLG
-667 SEVSTQLEESQGE
+667 EVSSQFGESPGE
-680 DLEAG
+680 DLGVG
-685 VWVKHPK
+685 VWVIHPK

-701 EGRGEELKVWVYFP
+701 EGRGEDLKVWVYFP
-715 SVGTKKLKAKHAG
+715 SAGTKKLKVKYAA

>member
-1 MGRELL
+1 MGVELL
-7 KDLNPVQREAVVKTE
+7 EDLNPVQRDAVVKTE

-42 IAYLIL
+42 IAYLIR

-74 DCLLAGAS
+74 DRLLRGAS
-82 QGVWM
+82 HGVWM

-96 ILRKYVDRLGFNRN
+96 ILRRYIDRLGFNRN
-110 FVIYDEK
+110 FVIYDER
-117 DQEHAIKTC
+117 DQEQAIKEC
-126 MKDLEIDQLTFHP
+126 MKELEIDQLAFHP
-139 RAIQAEINRAKNH
+139 KAIRAEINRAKNQ
-152 GLFQEDFTPDPFNVL
+152 GISQEEFTADPFNVL

-193 LLLVDK
+193 LLFTNI
-199 LFREFPEI
+199 LFGKFPEI

-218 SVDEFQDT
+218 MVDEFQDT

-231 RFIRDLVRKKENIC
+231 QFIRDLVRKHGNIC

-281 QNYRSTKRILEAAW
+281 QNYRSTKRILEAAGE
-295 QVVRRNRER
+295 VVRRNRER
-304 REKILWTEN
+304 REKVLWTDNEE
-313 VQGEPIVYFTGR
+313 GEPIIYFTGK
-325 DEQEEAGFI
+325 DEQEEADFI
-334 IQEIQNHPERKYSD
+334 VREIQDHPKRKYRD

-381 YERKEVKDVI
+381 YERREVKDVI
-391 AYLRVIANSSDDMSL
+391 AYLRVIANPTDEVSL

-420 TVQRLEGWAKERGIT
+420 TLQRMEAWARERGIT
-435 LYEAFREAGGDLS
+435 LYEALVDAGGDLS
-448 EGMRKKVGE
+448 DGMRNRVGE
-457 FIDLMETLREAEKT
+457 FIDLIESLREAART
-471 HSPRDLIL
+471 DSPRDLIL
-479 LVLARTGYLD
+479 LVLGRTGYLD
-489 WLGHEPTGEAISR
+489 WLGHESTAEAVSR
-502 RENVEELVNVVAQF
+502 RENVEELVNVVAQY
-516 EQDPANEDKT
+516 EHDPANDDKT

-532 RVSLIS
+532 RVSLVS

-547 NRVALM
+547 NRVSLM

-562 FPVVFLVGMEDGLF
+562 FPIVFLVGMEDGLF

-614 RVFGSERYNYPSRFI
+614 RVFGSERFNFPSRFI
-629 EEIPQELM
+629 EEIPPELM
-637 IRMAG
+637 TRMAG
-642 DGVMAFHGEEPVD
+642 DGAMVFHGDEGMD
-655 GAPYLDYSSSQI
+655 GSPHLDYSNSQI
-667 SEVSTQLEESQGE
+667 GEVSTQLGESHGE
-680 DLEAG
+680 DLKVG
-685 VWVKHPK
+685 VWVMHPT

-701 EGRGEELKVWVYFP
+701 EGRGEDLKVWVYFT
-715 SVGTKKLKAKHAG
+715 SAGTKKLKVKNAG
-728 LEVMRS
+728 LEVLRP

>member
-1 MGRELL
+1 MGVELL
-7 KDLNPVQREAVVKTE
+7 EDLNPVQRDAVVKTE

-42 IAYLIL
+42 IAYLIR

-74 DCLLAGAS
+74 DRLLRVAS
-82 QGVWM
+82 HGVWM

-96 ILRKYVDRLGFNRN
+96 ILRRYIDRLGFNRN
-110 FVIYDEK
+110 FVIYDER
-117 DQEHAIKTC
+117 DQEQAIKAC
-126 MKDLEIDQLTFHP
+126 MKELEIDQLAFHP
-139 RAIQAEINRAKNH
+139 KAIRAEINRAKNH
-152 GLFQEDFTPDPFNVL
+152 GISQEEFTPDPFNVL

-193 LLLVDK
+193 LLFTNI
-199 LFREFPEI
+199 LFGKFPEI
-207 LEHYQDRLLYV
+207 LKHYQNRLLYV
-218 SVDEFQDT
+218 LVDEFQDT

-231 RFIRDLVRKKENIC
+231 QFIRDLVRKHGNIC

-281 QNYRSTKRILEAAW
+281 QNYRSTKRILEAAGE
-295 QVVRRNRER
+295 VVRRNRER
-304 REKILWTEN
+304 REKVLWTEN
-313 VQGEPIVYFTGR
+313 DEGEPIIYFTGR
-325 DEQEEAGFI
+325 DEQEEADFI
-334 IQEIQNHPERKYSD
+334 VREIKDHPERKYRD

-358 SRAIEEELVKARIPY
+358 SRAIEEELVKNRIPY

-381 YERKEVKDVI
+381 YERREVKDVI
-391 AYLRVIANSSDDMSL
+391 AYLRVIANPADEVSL

-420 TVQRLEGWAKERGIT
+420 TLQRMEGLARERGIT
-435 LYEAFREAGGDLS
+435 LYEALGEAEGISD
-448 EGMRKKVGE
+448 GMRKRVGE
-457 FIDLMETLREAEKT
+457 FIDLLESLREAART
-471 HSPRDLIL
+471 DSPRDLIL
-479 LVLARTGYLD
+479 LVLGRTGYLD
-489 WLGHEPTGEAISR
+489 WLGHESTAEAVSR
-502 RENVEELVNVVAQF
+502 RENVEELVNVVAQY
-516 EQDPANEDKT
+516 EHDPANEDKT

-532 RVSLIS
+532 RVSLVS

-547 NRVALM
+547 NRVNLM

-562 FPVVFLVGMEDGLF
+562 FPIVFLVGMEDGLF

-614 RVFGSERYNYPSRFI
+614 RVFGSERFNFPSRFI
-629 EEIPQELM
+629 EEIPPDLLT
-637 IRMAG
+637 RMEGGGAMVFHG
-642 DGVMAFHGEEPVD
+642 DGGMD
-655 GAPYLDYSSSQI
+655 GSPHLDYSNSQI
-667 SEVSTQLEESQGE
+667 EEVSTQLGESHGQ
-680 DLEAG
+680 DLEVG
-685 VWVKHPK
+685 VWVMHPT

-701 EGRGEELKVWVYFP
+701 EGRGENLKVWVYFP
-715 SVGTKKLKAKHAG
+715 SAGTKKLKVKYAG

>member
-1 MGRELL
+1 MGLELL
-7 KDLNPVQREAVVKTE
+7 KDLNPVQREAVTNTE

-42 IAYLIL
+42 IAHLIR
-48 EKGIAPER
+48 EEGIGPER
-56 ILAVTFTNKAAGE
+56 ILAVTFTNKAARE

-74 DCLLAGAS
+74 DRLLGGAG
-82 QGVWM
+82 QRVWI
-87 STFHSACAR
+87 STFHSACVR
-96 ILRKYVDRLGFNRN
+96 ILRRYIDRLGFRRN
-110 FVIYDEK
+110 FVIYDER
-117 DQEHAIKTC
+117 DQEQAVKAC
-126 MKDLEIDQLTFHP
+126 MKELEIDHLTFHP
-139 RAIQAEINRAKNH
+139 KAIQAEINRAKNY
-152 GLFQEDFTPDPFNVL
+152 GLSQEDFTPDPFNVL
-167 QKRVALVYQAYQELL
+167 QKRVALVYQTYQELL

-193 LLLVDK
+193 LLFTNT
-199 LFREFPEI
+199 LFGEFPEI
-207 LEHYQDRLLYV
+207 LGYYQDRLLYV
-218 SVDEFQDT
+218 MVDEFQDT

-231 RFIRDLVRKKENIC
+231 RFIQDLVRKNGNIC

-275 TVITLE
+275 TVIKLE
-281 QNYRSTKRILEAAW
+281 QNYRSTKRILEGAW

-304 REKILWTEN
+304 TEKVLWTEN
-313 VQGEPIVYFTGR
+313 EEGEPIIYFTGR
-325 DEQEEAGFI
+325 DEQEEACFLV
-334 IQEIQNHPERKYSD
+334 QEIQNHPERKYSD

-373 AVVAGLRF
+373 AIVAGLRF

-391 AYLRVIANSSDDMSL
+391 AYLRVIANPSDDMSL

-420 TVQRLEGWAKERGIT
+420 TLQRLEGWAKERGMT
-435 LYEAFREAGGDLS
+435 LYEAFSEAGGDIS
-448 EGMRKKVGE
+448 EGMRRKVRE
-457 FIDLMETLREAEKT
+457 FIDLMESLREAART
-471 HSPRDLIL
+471 DGPRDLIL

-489 WLGHEPTGEAISR
+489 WLGHESTEEAISR

-516 EQDPANEDKT
+516 EQDAGNEDKT

-538 DVDDYDDKS
+538 DVDDYDDRS

-614 RVFGSERYNYPSRFI
+614 RVFGSERFNFPSRFI
-629 EEIPQELM
+629 EEIPQDLLT
-637 IRMAG
+637 RMAG
-642 DGVMAFHGEEPVD
+642 DGVMAFHGEEGMD
-655 GAPYLDYSSSQI
+655 GSPYLDYSSSQI
-667 SEVSTQLEESQGE
+667 GGVSPQFGEGHGE
-680 DLEAG
+680 DLEVG
-685 VWVKHPK
+685 VWVMHPK

-701 EGRGEELKVWVYFP
+701 EGRGEDLKVWVYFP
-715 SVGTKKLKAKHAG
+715 SAGTKKLKVKYAG
-728 LEVMRS
+728 LEIMRS